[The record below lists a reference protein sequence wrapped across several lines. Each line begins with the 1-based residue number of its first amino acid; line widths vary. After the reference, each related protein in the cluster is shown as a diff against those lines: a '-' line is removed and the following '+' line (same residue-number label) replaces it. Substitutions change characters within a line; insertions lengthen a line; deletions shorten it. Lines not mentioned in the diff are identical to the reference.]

1 MKITVLIIWTRVY
14 EKNPE
19 ELKKLI
25 ASEEEPSLSDLVQ
38 VKFFV
43 TTSTFPACILFL
55 KLCPSGL
62 VGEDPWAWRR
72 VQLSGEV
79 INLNRLH
86 LPSVLKNL
94 KSEPKCLSFIT

>member
-38 VKFFV
+38 VKLFV
-43 TTSTFPACILFL
+43 ATFTFPASS
-55 KLCPSGL
+55 P
-62 VGEDPWAWRR
+62 
-72 VQLSGEV
+72 
-79 INLNRLH
+79 
-86 LPSVLKNL
+86 
-94 KSEPKCLSFIT
+94 